1 MKNVFSKNKKY
12 VAEYKRWFDKL
23 PKKQKALMKQLGLD
37 KPHIDDYTTRQKFDI
52 SDIQIADETYTP
64 DESDEKKVYSRSELR
79 ELLTDYTEKILHEIV
94 SRRNL
99 NLTVESMLWI
109 IGRSPYSTEQQI
121 ASALRITRA
130 SVSARCVELKDKFGL
145 ENSFSGK
152 NISTREKKRSATSQ
166 N

>member
-12 VAEYKRWFDKL
+12 IAEYRRWFDKL

-37 KPHIDDYTTRQKFDI
+37 KPHIDDYTTRQKFDV
-52 SDIQIADETYTP
+52 SDIQIANETQVH

-79 ELLTDYTEKILHEIV
+79 NLLTDYTEKILHEIV

-99 NLTVESMLWI
+99 NLTVESMLWL

-121 ASALRITRA
+121 ASA
-130 SVSARCVELKDKFGL
+130 FGQKHFHAGEKPFRNFPKL
-145 ENSFSGK
+145 SKMQKHSPRGECSEN
-152 NISTREKKRSATSQ
+152 
-166 N
+166 